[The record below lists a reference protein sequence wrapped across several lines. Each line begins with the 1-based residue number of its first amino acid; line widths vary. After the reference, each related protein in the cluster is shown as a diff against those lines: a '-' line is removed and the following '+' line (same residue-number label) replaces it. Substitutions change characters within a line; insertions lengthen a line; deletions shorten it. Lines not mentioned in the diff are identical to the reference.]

1 MLTFCRGNEV
11 CPPCYG
17 GDCCDVADCHQV
29 FTDSTDEAFLDYAG
43 EACHPG
49 SDAAVEEA
57 FIPSF
62 TTEVSIAVEAEVF
75 HWLEEGHLC

>member
-1 MLTFCRGNEV
+1 M
-11 CPPCYG
+11 
-17 GDCCDVADCHQV
+17 D
-29 FTDSTDEAFLDYAG
+29 LDYAG